1 MIPLYTAEE
10 TRRLEQMTYERG
22 TSYLQMMENAGR
34 ACCESLQAQWGVGD
48 KRVGVLC
55 GKGGN
60 GGDGLV
66 AARYLQLRGAM
77 PFVLLLEEPVHKDAV
92 EMYHRMG
99 SIPVHRLP
107 MEAEELEELLGGCDI
122 LVDAV
127 YGIGMRGQLPDA
139 VRQVFAVAAACPAKK
154 AAIDI
159 PSGVRGDDGSAAE
172 GAFQA
177 DLTIALGCYKPGHFS
192 TPGSTLC
199 GKVVLR
205 SFGEEEED
213 REGYETRAFTATPE
227 QIAALLPPRS
237 EQGNKG
243 TFGTVLNIAG
253 SRGMSGAALLSTKA
267 ALRTGPGLVRLAT
280 AKSLL
285 PVVGAALPE
294 PVLMGLE
301 ESEEGQMLWED
312 KLRDWVERA
321 SVIAIGCGL
330 RTGIQGA
337 QLLEEVLRHR
347 HSPLIL
353 DADGVNLLAQWPELL
368 DRLGPECLITPH
380 PLEFS
385 RLTGR
390 PVAEIEGNRIQEA
403 REFAQRTGAL
413 VLLKGSRTVV
423 AAPDGRFYVNHTGNS
438 GLAKGGSGDVLT
450 GMIAGF
456 AAQGA
461 PLFQAAALAACLH
474 GACADLL
481 ALERSVYSIL
491 PSDLVEIL
499 PILLKQLEKPA
510 EAARLP

>member
-1 MIPLYTAEE
+1 
-10 TRRLEQMTYERG
+10 
-22 TSYLQMMENAGR
+22 
-34 ACCESLQAQWGVGD
+34 
-48 KRVGVLC
+48 
-55 GKGGN
+55 
-60 GGDGLV
+60 
-66 AARYLQLRGAM
+66 
-77 PFVLLLEEPVHKDAV
+77 
-92 EMYHRMG
+92 
-99 SIPVHRLP
+99 
-107 MEAEELEELLGGCDI
+107 
-122 LVDAV
+122 
-127 YGIGMRGQLPDA
+127 
-139 VRQVFAVAAACPAKK
+139 
-154 AAIDI
+154 
-159 PSGVRGDDGSAAE
+159 
-172 GAFQA
+172 
-177 DLTIALGCYKPGHFS
+177 
-192 TPGSTLC
+192 
-199 GKVVLR
+199 
-205 SFGEEEED
+205 
-213 REGYETRAFTATPE
+213 
-227 QIAALLPPRS
+227 
-237 EQGNKG
+237 
-243 TFGTVLNIAG
+243 
-253 SRGMSGAALLSTKA
+253 
-267 ALRTGPGLVRLAT
+267 
-280 AKSLL
+280 
-285 PVVGAALPE
+285 
-294 PVLMGLE
+294 
-301 ESEEGQMLWED
+301 MLWED

-347 HSPLIL
+347 RSPLIL
-353 DADGVNLLAQWPELL
+353 DADGINLLAQWPELL

-390 PVAEIEGNRIQEA
+390 PVAEIEGNRIQAA